1 MKKYAEAPWYWYA
14 MLLALSFFAGA
25 GWFPYLRLTLNSFVR
40 YRVDRGAQ
48 RSNNA
53 PLVVIYS
60 RSDPRDFHHGTRASN
75 AATVTKIAADIAS
88 GCFSRSLHCSL
99 RAWAMESLRTS

>member
-25 GWFPYLRLTLNSFVR
+25 VWFPYLRLTLNSFVR

-53 PLVVIYS
+53 PWWSYIVALIL
-60 RSDPRDFHHGTRASN
+60 GTFI
-75 AATVTKIAADIAS
+75 TVREYQMQPPS
-88 GCFSRSLHCSL
+88 QR
-99 RAWAMESLRTS
+99 